1 MLGSHDFPWKFG
13 MEMEGTSCAIC
24 TKPIM
29 EVTDSDELKDS
40 TLLWKIFCFTE
51 SIQTILSA
59 FTGENV
65 CFLKKKKKEMKSFKR
80 NSMCGEQLQC
90 SAGDHAAFLSGHV
103 LYRGGSGGAPGR
115 VPCQDERWVLVP
127 FPARLQGLGVPLVW
141 GSQGRNLIH

>member
-1 MLGSHDFPWKFG
+1 

-40 TLLWKIFCFTE
+40 TLLWKTFCFTE

-65 CFLKKKKKEMKSFKR
+65 YVSLKKKRK
-80 NSMCGEQLQC
+80 
-90 SAGDHAAFLSGHV
+90 
-103 LYRGGSGGAPGR
+103 
-115 VPCQDERWVLVP
+115 
-127 FPARLQGLGVPLVW
+127 
-141 GSQGRNLIH
+141 